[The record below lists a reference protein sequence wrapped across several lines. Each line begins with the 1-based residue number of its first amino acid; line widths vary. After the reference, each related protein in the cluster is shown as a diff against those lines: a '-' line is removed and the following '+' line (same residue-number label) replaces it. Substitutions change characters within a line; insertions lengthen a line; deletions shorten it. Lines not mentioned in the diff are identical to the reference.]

1 VLIGSMAIGTVEDW
15 VSGPVPVVSWHAS
28 RASLEKARRAPISAV
43 PASYIQT
50 QHLRRF
56 CESAAQ
62 GHDYSRLLTVAHEIA
77 GQCDIR
83 VMTHVINAQLRRRDT
98 YHSWFE
104 YTDAKHIVR
113 HTIADPADVEFIP
126 INFGEMTTAKFRT
139 HILAT
144 PGPLHWDCFT
154 FGVIQYA
161 DHFTFYMSFDHLLMD
176 AVAAVAIA
184 MEFHTMYT
192 TLAAGDVPLPLPP
205 AGSYNDFCLRERRH
219 TSALTAESPQ
229 VRGWIEFAENNE
241 GTLPDFPLPLGG
253 PSGTATGEILT
264 ARLMDEHQTRRFE
277 WACMSVGAR
286 FIGGIFAC
294 AGLAEHELTGAETYY
309 GITTVD
315 TRSTPSEFMT
325 QGWFT
330 GLIPITVPVAATSFG
345 AAARAAQDSFD
356 WGTEMADVPFDRVL
370 ELAPWLSTPRPH
382 FPVLNF
388 FDAGAAPL
396 SAHVTSLGGST
407 ISLYGDGKLS
417 HQLPISVSRL
427 ATETAVTV
435 WFPNNP
441 TARRSVNRYVEAMK
455 SKCVGVA
462 DGRDPPRRQ
471 QTCHSEERKGLRETA
486 K

>member
-1 VLIGSMAIGTVEDW
+1 M
-15 VSGPVPVVSWHAS
+15 
-28 RASLEKARRAPISAV
+28 
-43 PASYIQT
+43 QT
-50 QHLRRF
+50 QHLRHF
-56 CESAAQ
+56 YESAAR
-62 GHDYSRLLTVAHEIA
+62 GHDYSRLLTVAHDIA
-77 GQCDIR
+77 GQCNIR
-83 VMTHVINAQLRRRDT
+83 VMTQVINTQLRRRDT

-104 YTDAKHIVR
+104 YRDAKHIIR
-113 HTIADPADVEFIP
+113 HTIADPTDIEFIP
-126 INFGEMTTAKFRT
+126 INLGEMTPARFRA

-144 PGPLHWDCFT
+144 PDPLHWDCFS

-161 DHFTFYMSFDHLLMD
+161 DHFNFYMSFDHLLMD
-176 AVAAVAIA
+176 AAAAVAIA
-184 MEFHTMYT
+184 MEFYTMYT
-192 TLAAGDVPLPLPP
+192 TVTAGEVPLPLPP
-205 AGSYNDFCLRERRH
+205 AGRYDDFCLRERRH
-219 TSALTAESPQ
+219 TAALTAESPE

-264 ARLMDEHQTRRFE
+264 IQLMDEHQTRRFE
-277 WACMSVGAR
+277 WACLSVGAR
-286 FIGGIFAC
+286 FVGGIFAC

-388 FDAGAAPL
+388 FDVGVTPL
-396 SAHVTSLGGST
+396 SAYVTSLGGST
-407 ISLYGDGKLS
+407 ISLYSDGKLS

-441 TARRSVNRYVEAMK
+441 TARKSVTRYVEAMK

-462 DGRDPPRRQ
+462 DGRDPPRRPPRRQ
-471 QTCHSEERKGLRETA
+471 QTCHGEERKGVARER
-486 K
+486 